1 MKRAMRILVAHN
13 MPRTRTGGMSRIMG
27 LIHDEIIKAG
37 HTVDYLCAEDVPE
50 RLKGR
55 LARFAFP
62 LLVRRRAVIAA
73 RSGKP
78 YDIINVHEPSAA
90 VISLLKS
97 RAGHPA
103 VVVTSHGVERRGWEL
118 ALEEG
123 RLGRGGPS
131 LKTRVV
137 HPLTSLWQ
145 STIGLR
151 HADHVL
157 CLNSED
163 LDYLAR
169 VFDVAES
176 RITRIAPGVDPIF
189 AAAARDRSYGKVRQ
203 LLFAGTWLKRK
214 GIQDLIPAYERL
226 VARHPEL
233 QLMILGAGFS
243 EATVRMEFPGPIRAS
258 VSCIHAASEKA
269 TAQVFAAADLFLL
282 PSLFEGTPLTLIE
295 AMASGLPIVTTAT
308 CGMKDVIEDG
318 RTGLLIPTRS
328 PGAIIE
334 AVDRLIADSALR
346 ARLGVAAQQEALS
359 RYTWDK
365 SAIPVLTAYEQ
376 IYRARSGPRRGSDV

>member
-1 MKRAMRILVAHN
+1 
-13 MPRTRTGGMSRIMG
+13 MSRIMG
-27 LIHDEIIKAG
+27 FIHDEIIKAG
-37 HTVDYLCAEDVPE
+37 HAVDYLCTEDIPGGL
-50 RLKGR
+50 RGR

-62 LLVRRRAVIAA
+62 LLVQHRAVIAA
-73 RSGKP
+73 RSGNP

-90 VISLLKS
+90 PISLLKS

-137 HPLTSLWQ
+137 YPLTSLWQ

-151 HADHVL
+151 HGDHVF

-163 LDYLAR
+163 LDYLVK

-176 RITRIAPGVDPIF
+176 NITRIAPGVDPIF
-189 AAAARDRSYGKVRQ
+189 AAAARERRYGNVRQ
-203 LLFAGTWLKRK
+203 LLFAGSWLKRK
-214 GIQDLIPAYERL
+214 GIQDLIPAYEAL

-233 QLMILGAGFS
+233 QLTILGAGVS
-243 EATVRMEFPGPIRAS
+243 EMSVRMAFPAPVRAS
-258 VSCIHAASEKA
+258 VSCIHASSEKA
-269 TAQVFAAADLFLL
+269 TAQVFAAADLFLS

-295 AMASGLPIVTTAT
+295 AMASGLPVVTTAT
-308 CGMKDVIEDG
+308 CGMKDVIEHG
-318 RTGLLIPTRS
+318 RTGLLLPTRS
-328 PGAIIE
+328 PEAIIE
-334 AVDRLIADSALR
+334 AVDRLIADAALR
-346 ARLGVAAQQEALS
+346 ARLGMGAREEALR
-359 RYTWDK
+359 RYTWEK
-365 SAIPVLTAYEQ
+365 AAARVLTAYEQ
-376 IYRARSGPRRGSDV
+376 IYHARSGAPHGSDS

>member
-1 MKRAMRILVAHN
+1 MRILVAHN
-13 MPRTRTGGMSRIMG
+13 VSGARNGGMSRLMG
-27 LIHDEIIKAG
+27 FVHDEIIKAG
-37 HTVDYLCAEDVPE
+37 HAVDYLCTEDLPAGL
-50 RLKGR
+50 RGR

-62 LLVRRRAVIAA
+62 ILVYRYAVAAA

-78 YDIINVHEPSAA
+78 YDIINVHEPCAA
-90 VISLLKS
+90 AISLFKA

-118 ALEEG
+118 ALEEQ

-137 HPLTSLWQ
+137 YPLTSLWQ
-145 STIGLR
+145 SRIGLR
-151 HADHVL
+151 HADHVF

-163 LDYLAR
+163 LDYLVK
-169 VFDVAES
+169 VFDVAED
-176 RITRIAPGVDPIF
+176 RITRIGPGVAPIF
-189 AAAARDRSYGKVRQ
+189 AAAAGQRSYREVHR
-203 LLFAGTWLKRK
+203 LLFAGSWLKRK
-214 GIQDLIPAYERL
+214 GIQDLISAFEVL

-233 QLMILGAGFS
+233 RLTILGAGVP
-243 EATVRMEFPGPIRAS
+243 EAAVRMDFPGPVRAN
-258 VSCIHAASEKA
+258 VSCVHASSEKA
-269 TAQVFAAADLFLL
+269 TAQVFAASDLFLF

-328 PGAIIE
+328 PAAAIA
-334 AVDRLIADSALR
+334 AVDGLIADAALR
-346 ARLGVAAQQEALS
+346 ARLGKAAQEEALT
-359 RYTWDK
+359 RYTWGQ
-365 SAIPVLTAYEQ
+365 AAMRVLTAYEQ
-376 IYRARSGPRRGSDV
+376 IHRPRSRAPHASNS